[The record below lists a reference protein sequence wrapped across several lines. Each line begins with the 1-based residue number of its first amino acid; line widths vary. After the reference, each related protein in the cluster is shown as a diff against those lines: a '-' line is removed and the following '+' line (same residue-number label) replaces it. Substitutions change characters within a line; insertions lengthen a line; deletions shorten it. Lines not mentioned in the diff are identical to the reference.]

1 MDFDAAVKWVT
12 ENKAL
17 IIKKAHHYCQYG
29 PYEPVDY
36 IQTAYEASLVAA
48 LRCQAKDL
56 EFRPVFWSIF
66 KTMVREVTPFPMEI
80 HGSNSIPSDFCSNI
94 EDEDLAA
101 DFTDADA
108 EPLDFVELMYQSVCD
123 YLPKVEREILA
134 LSLGVTGEGALNK
147 REIAE
152 KRKCTLD
159 NVKQTIRRALVRI
172 ESLINEG
179 VIEPMNILKH
189 VNAPIGSKFVD

>member
-1 MDFDAAVKWVT
+1 MNFDEAVKWVT

-48 LRCQAKDL
+48 LRCQTKDL
-56 EFRPVFWSIF
+56 EFKPVFWSVF
-66 KTMVREVTPFPMEI
+66 KTMVRDVTPYPMDK

-94 EDEDLAA
+94 EDEDLAS
-101 DFTDADA
+101 DYTDADA
-108 EPLDFVELMYQSVCD
+108 EPFDFVELMFQSVCD
-123 YLPKVEREILA
+123 YLPKVEREVLA

-152 KRKCTLD
+152 KRKCTLE
-159 NVKQTIRRALVRI
+159 NVKQTIRRSLARI
-172 ESLINEG
+172 ESLIDEG
-179 VIEPMNILKH
+179 VIEPMNVLND
-189 VNAPIGSKFVD
+189 VNALIGSKFVV